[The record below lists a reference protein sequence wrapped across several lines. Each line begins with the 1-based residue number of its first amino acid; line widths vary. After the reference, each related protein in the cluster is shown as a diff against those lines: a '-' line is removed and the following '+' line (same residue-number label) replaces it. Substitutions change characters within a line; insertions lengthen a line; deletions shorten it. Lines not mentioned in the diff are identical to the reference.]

1 MTLTERS
8 SIPKDLRRS
17 LVSASTSRGDS
28 SEAARAETSGTYL
41 GTYQQMGLNDKR
53 NKTHWS
59 FRSLSSSCN
68 LKEIPRTG
76 PFWIRFIKWVVTVIW
91 SVFANVFFRLHIL
104 TTSDLV
110 PQPLRG
116 NSGDL
121 IKDSLVGAAESVSHM
136 YFIHSDFVVSKPLHT
151 TSHQT
156 PIKWVLLGCSKSLCG
171 QCFLLSFPCFC
182 ALHMSLCLLSE
193 IFSRLLLN
201 PTSRSHFDPSNV
213 QKAVYSLEVEGETGV
228 VSLDE
233 DSRRSLDGLCPDS
246 TLLMRTDCE
255 LRENNVEGEDRLIGG
270 RTVSCMRW
278 VMAYAYSP

>member
-136 YFIHSDFVVSKPLHT
+136 YLSTLISLFPSPSIPLHT
-151 TSHQT
+151 
-156 PIKWVLLGCSKSLCG
+156 
-171 QCFLLSFPCFC
+171 
-182 ALHMSLCLLSE
+182 
-193 IFSRLLLN
+193 
-201 PTSRSHFDPSNV
+201 
-213 QKAVYSLEVEGETGV
+213 
-228 VSLDE
+228 
-233 DSRRSLDGLCPDS
+233 RRQ
-246 TLLMRTDCE
+246 
-255 LRENNVEGEDRLIGG
+255 
-270 RTVSCMRW
+270 
-278 VMAYAYSP
+278 